1 MCDVYFQLHDAN
13 HLRLTP
19 GYVEKEVDG
28 GGDGDDAVRVDH
40 IQHGEGS
47 RQLVGQEGQIQLCRN
62 RTMEFLPTCFS
73 LPQLHVSFPEELT
86 SNSNKF

>member
-1 MCDVYFQLHDAN
+1 MGDVLQLDDSN

>member
-1 MCDVYFQLHDAN
+1 MGDLLQLDDAN
-13 HLRLTP
+13 HLGLTP
-19 GYVEKEVDG
+19 GYVDIEKEVDG

-40 IQHGEGS
+40 TQHGEGS
-47 RQLVGQEGQIQLCRN
+47 RQLVGQLCRN